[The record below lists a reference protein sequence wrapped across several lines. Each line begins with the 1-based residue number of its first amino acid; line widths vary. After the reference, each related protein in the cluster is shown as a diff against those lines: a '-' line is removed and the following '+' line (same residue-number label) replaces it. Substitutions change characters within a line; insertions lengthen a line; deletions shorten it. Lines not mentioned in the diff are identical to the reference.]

1 MPLTAYSTD
10 GTESIRTLAPK
21 RAAVRAGTPS
31 RNGPGLGLGP
41 SPGTTASAGAS
52 GARLKLPSTLVSL
65 NRHLHP
71 GTICKYVKGPILC

>member
-10 GTESIRTLAPK
+10 GISESIL
-21 RAAVRAGTPS
+21 AGTPS

-52 GARLKLPSTLVSL
+52 GARLKLPSESTLVSL
-65 NRHLHP
+65 NRHLHL
-71 GTICKYVKGPILC
+71 GTICKYMKGPILC

>member
-10 GTESIRTLAPK
+10 GISESIL
-21 RAAVRAGTPS
+21 AGTPS

-65 NRHLHP
+65 NRHLHL
-71 GTICKYVKGPILC
+71 GTICKYMKGPILC

>member
-10 GTESIRTLAPK
+10 GISESIL
-21 RAAVRAGTPS
+21 AGTPS
-31 RNGPGLGLGP
+31 RNGPGLELGP

-65 NRHLHP
+65 NRHLHQFAS
-71 GTICKYVKGPILC
+71 T